1 MQEDE
6 VRFIVAVVTEL
17 PALLFQQDDSFLQ
30 RFSVTVKYFTS
41 GSCAEKQ
48 RITVKCTKCFKSR
61 KTS

>member
-17 PALLFQQDDSFLQ
+17 PALSFQQDDSF
-30 RFSVTVKYFTS
+30 FSVSLS